1 MSQDSNSEVQNKKE
15 NEEINLTILDHE
27 NFIESAYND
36 VKVKLIK
43 DIILKD
49 LKSDL
54 SPIISHAVQD
64 HFSSVNARERKK
76 DPETSDPSLIGYLK
90 NEVEF
95 LKSELVAKNKLLLRL
110 LDSFRFM
117 KPHESTPIPLD
128 NDVFSYDDIPTE
140 TSKSTD
146 SDSASSTSSV
156 ISIDNNSHIDIENQL
171 NDIRTKK
178 HHEFLYLKKQEKE
191 KVDNKERSKS
201 NAHIVKNSSA
211 LKNQQGPH
219 KCFIV
224 GDSIISGID
233 EKKLER
239 NNFTVKV
246 ECVPGAKTMNLKDNI
261 LSIIEKS
268 PDLLIVHSGTNDA
281 VHKTSRDI
289 LTDLLHLKYLVL
301 SKLPNGKV
309 VISNPTLRSDQ
320 SKAAITLHHLNQ
332 HLSELNIDII
342 DNKNIGDKHLGK
354 KGLHLNRKGT
364 GRLAINFINVIRKY

>member
-54 SPIISHAVQD
+54 SPMISHAVQD

-211 LKNQQGPH
+211 LKNQ
-219 KCFIV
+219 
-224 GDSIISGID
+224 
-233 EKKLER
+233 
-239 NNFTVKV
+239 
-246 ECVPGAKTMNLKDNI
+246 
-261 LSIIEKS
+261 
-268 PDLLIVHSGTNDA
+268 
-281 VHKTSRDI
+281 
-289 LTDLLHLKYLVL
+289 
-301 SKLPNGKV
+301 
-309 VISNPTLRSDQ
+309 
-320 SKAAITLHHLNQ
+320 
-332 HLSELNIDII
+332 
-342 DNKNIGDKHLGK
+342 
-354 KGLHLNRKGT
+354 
-364 GRLAINFINVIRKY
+364 